1 MNDAPVAPR
10 ILVVDDDALLR
21 EMLSELLSARG
32 AIVTTAEDG
41 EAGLHEA
48 VLAPYDLCILDCEMP
63 KLSGLE
69 ACPRI
74 IASACTRN
82 LPVLFLT
89 GHNDDA
95 IIQQAFDAGASDF
108 LAKPVNAELLWRR
121 VSNLLSLAQMKRERE
136 NLKALLNLSATPDNL
151 ETK

>member
-1 MNDAPVAPR
+1 MSDPITAPR
-10 ILVVDDDALLR
+10 ILVADDDSLIR
-21 EMLSELLSARG
+21 ELLSEVLSARG
-32 AIVTTAEDG
+32 AIVTLAEDG
-41 EAGLHEA
+41 EAALREA
-48 VLAPYDLCILDCEMP
+48 VLAPFDLCILDCEMP

-82 LPVLFLT
+82 LPILFLT

-108 LAKPVNAELLWRR
+108 LAKPVHLELLWRR
-121 VSNLLSLAQMKRERE
+121 ITNLLSLAQMRKERE
-136 NLKALLNLSATPDNL
+136 NLKALLKLSVTPDNF
-151 ETK
+151 EAK